1 MRRIAIVPILAV
13 LFATGGQ
20 LQAQDGTELSMDGEL
35 RAMVASPAPVDEDR
49 QVLLAF
55 LDSASVADTAASYG
69 VDMERIKAGVATLD
83 AATAETL
90 AGHVRDADE
99 QEQVGGDTIVISST
113 AIIIALLALILIQM

>member
-13 LFATGGQ
+13 LFATGGE
-20 LQAQDGTELSMDGEL
+20 LRAQDGTELSMDGEL
-35 RAMVASPAPVDEDR
+35 RSMVASPAPVDEDR
-49 QVLLAF
+49 QVLLTF